1 MSCQDSNC
9 VTAIAEKVDAPDQPL
24 PAVARRNGWL
34 LLTPIPTVVVL
45 LLAPAEL
52 PAWERMWLLAVA
64 IYLGCK
70 WLTWMD
76 CSVRSTFSRNVAYW
90 LLWPGLDAA
99 AFLTLDSPA
108 TIAAPTVGEWILA
121 AVKTILG
128 AVLFGTAIRLADLP
142 AALAVGWLGMLGM
155 ILLLH
160 FGLFHLLSCWW
171 RSRGVNAVPLM
182 NFPSAARSVSDF
194 WGRRWN
200 SAFRDLTHRFL
211 FRPLAGRIGPV
222 WAVMCGFLFS
232 GLVHDF
238 VISYPAGGGYG
249 WPTAYFL
256 LQGSA
261 IVLERSS
268 LGKQGSLHRGWR
280 GRTLAAVVLVAP
292 IAWLFHHW
300 FVENVVVPMLLA
312 LKEVG

>member
-1 MSCQDSNC
+1 M
-9 VTAIAEKVDAPDQPL
+9 
-24 PAVARRNGWL
+24 
-34 LLTPIPTVVVL
+34 LLTPLPTVAVL
-45 LLAPAEL
+45 LFAPAEM
-52 PAWERMWLLAVA
+52 PAWGRMWLLAVA

-70 WLTWMD
+70 WLTWRD
-76 CSVRSTFSRNVAYW
+76 CAVRSTFARNLAYW
-90 LLWPGLDAA
+90 LCWPGLDAP
-99 AFLTLDSPA
+99 AFLAIGDESK
-108 TIAAPTVGEWILA
+108 IAAPTASEWISA
-121 AVKTILG
+121 AAKTTVG
-128 AVLFGTAIRLADLP
+128 ALLLSVAIRLVTRLAILP
-142 AALAVGWLGMLGM
+142 ARLIVGWLGMLGL

-171 RSRGVNAVPLM
+171 RSRGVSAAPLM
-182 NFPSAARSVSDF
+182 NRPLSARSVSDF

-222 WAVMCGFLFS
+222 WAVMIGFLFS

-268 LGKQGSLHRGWR
+268 LGKRASLHRGWR
-280 GRTLAAVVLVAP
+280 GRAFAAVVLVAP
-292 IAWLFHHW
+292 ITWLFHRW
-300 FVENVVVPMLLA
+300 FVDNVIGPMLLA
-312 LKEVG
+312 LREVG